1 MDNSRI
7 ITLLLCLS
15 LCHGAWAQGSALL
28 SFPEPEQ
35 HVDTVRFDSGTIT
48 LRYPFKNVSKK
59 SVTILEVHSNCG
71 CFTGEVSSRVLAPG
85 AQAVLTAS
93 FAPESLHGQQSR
105 YLTVVASDG
114 TDTILSSVSV
124 KGYVLRDQS
133 EGEIRYAENLGMGLR
148 TDVPV
153 NTLRL
158 DAFGDFVFSIPL
170 YNDTDSP
177 MQLEVQASPKVKLY
191 APSTIGPHSREDL
204 RGEYDA
210 LWKRIGTEVEETL
223 TIKVNGVKVAPLRI
237 KGTIK

>member
-1 MDNSRI
+1 
-7 ITLLLCLS
+7 
-15 LCHGAWAQGSALL
+15 
-28 SFPEPEQ
+28 
-35 HVDTVRFDSGTIT
+35 
-48 LRYPFKNVSKK
+48 
-59 SVTILEVHSNCG
+59 
-71 CFTGEVSSRVLAPG
+71 
-85 AQAVLTAS
+85 
-93 FAPESLHGQQSR
+93 
-105 YLTVVASDG
+105 
-114 TDTILSSVSV
+114 
-124 KGYVLRDQS
+124 
-133 EGEIRYAENLGMGLR
+133 MGLR